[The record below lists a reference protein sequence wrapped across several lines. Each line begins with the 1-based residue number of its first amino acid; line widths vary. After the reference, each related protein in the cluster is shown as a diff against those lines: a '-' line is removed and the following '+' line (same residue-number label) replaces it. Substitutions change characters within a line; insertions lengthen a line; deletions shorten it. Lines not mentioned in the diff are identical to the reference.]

1 MAIEQSLV
9 EINFNKDNESD
20 DDDLLLNAP
29 TPAINH
35 QDFDDQIDQFLLNSS
50 LSSSSSTTTIIPET
64 LTDWNGNVTFD
75 ESLLPQQSS
84 SSSSLF
90 LFDDNLDL
98 TNLSN
103 MDSTIYQQ
111 HQIEFVDQSRNNE
124 QQQQIYGSMMKTE
137 QEIPATTTTMANVEF
152 YNGVSGGGHNDN
164 YQEQTLVTSIYPNI
178 VNDENFSFER
188 NVQFVE
194 NIAHQLQQNDD
205 INGGGGGGA
214 INDGQFNVDDDI
226 LSQYSL
232 SSTILSNN
240 QQQQNDQQSII
251 SSNNGKRSKKS
262 GKDNNRMVCMNANA
276 IAARQNRA
284 KKKNEMQALID
295 RNQELEQKNSQLKNL
310 YDKMADLLDMTRKR
324 QEYLESIVKQ
334 TPQILELI
342 QHMKKLPTIKLN
354 SVNLQSFDPPQ
365 STTTSS
371 SSSSSSTIIDETNG
385 YLAKKRLK
393 SSSTTTTKIDVNN
406 NSIVTNNGNIHGHYH
421 YHQHNYHN
429 KDNHHTN
436 AGICFHLKPNREMS
450 LEFCHNCSAGS
461 NNYNNGGGGG
471 TTGVV
476 GGGKTMMMKKS

>member
-1 MAIEQSLV
+1 
-9 EINFNKDNESD
+9 
-20 DDDLLLNAP
+20 
-29 TPAINH
+29 
-35 QDFDDQIDQFLLNSS
+35 
-50 LSSSSSTTTIIPET
+50 
-64 LTDWNGNVTFD
+64 
-75 ESLLPQQSS
+75 
-84 SSSSLF
+84 
-90 LFDDNLDL
+90 
-98 TNLSN
+98 
-103 MDSTIYQQ
+103 
-111 HQIEFVDQSRNNE
+111 
-124 QQQQIYGSMMKTE
+124 
-137 QEIPATTTTMANVEF
+137 MANVEF
-152 YNGVSGGGHNDN
+152 YNGVGGHNDN

-178 VNDENFSFER
+178 INDENFSFER

-205 INGGGGGGA
+205 INGGVGSGD

-240 QQQQNDQQSII
+240 QQQQSDQQSII

-354 SVNLQSFDPPQ
+354 SFLLNL
-365 STTTSS
+365 STTLTHSF
-371 SSSSSSTIIDETNG
+371 
-385 YLAKKRLK
+385 YK
-393 SSSTTTTKIDVNN
+393 S
-406 NSIVTNNGNIHGHYH
+406 
-421 YHQHNYHN
+421 
-429 KDNHHTN
+429 
-436 AGICFHLKPNREMS
+436 
-450 LEFCHNCSAGS
+450 
-461 NNYNNGGGGG
+461 
-471 TTGVV
+471 
-476 GGGKTMMMKKS
+476 